1 MELINGPERDK
12 QTVRVGQVVLFVTLL
27 SLVPTLI
34 IALSSGLWQW
44 YALGGVLCGVL
55 VIGVVS
61 VYWAQNNRA
70 TLGAILLLGSIMF
83 SILIVSF
90 LFAGIGVPLGLLSI
104 FLVWQIANATLATS
118 RASQAVFWGLLFTVV
133 IILLDLFGPEYRLV
147 NPLLINLLNGL
158 ALVIILLFGVL
169 VLRNYRHYAVQTKL
183 VSIALFI
190 ILLIVS
196 SITVLTGQAIENTL
210 TEEIGGDLQVLAQA
224 QAFAVSEL
232 LGRQVNSL
240 EVLALNDSLQTA
252 VSEKNA
258 ERLAE
263 GGVTNQR
270 LIALDEQW
278 KTAPDDDPFVQSVQ
292 QTDSALKLRQ
302 FQERFDIHKEL
313 FITDSY
319 GGLVAATNRT
329 TDYYQADEA
338 WWQVAYA
345 DGAGGVYIS
354 EPLVD
359 ESSNTFGLI
368 VALPIYDSASGNLVG
383 ILRTTYALDELFEL
397 LNESRRMAEF
407 GSVTLVVDEQRLTNV
422 DGTFTLVEAAL
433 DLDIL
438 TALRQETASFLQ
450 EDYLGESQF
459 LSMAPVST
467 LSHVPAV
474 DGLGWW
480 VLAHQA
486 EEQALEPLMVQ
497 QRINTLLGILLAM
510 AGGLIA
516 AYAGRVLSEP
526 IAKLTETA
534 VRVRNGDLSAR
545 AVVEAND
552 ELGILAET
560 FNSMTAQLQ
569 SSLQHLDFRVR
580 ERTRALEVA
589 ASIGRRIA
597 TILDQDELA
606 AAVVEEVQKA
616 FNYYHVH
623 IYILE
628 AHTNRLVLVN
638 GTGQAGRSMRKFR
651 HYVNLG
657 EGLVGRAAATN
668 ITILAP
674 DVTRDPRW
682 LPNKWLP
689 ETKSELAVPIAT
701 EQEVL
706 GVLDVQRT
714 TAGSLTEA
722 DANVLQLVANQ
733 VAIALQNSRLYAL
746 TQRRAN
752 WQSRVNTIGQE
763 IQSTDSV
770 EEAMKV
776 AVRELGR
783 VLQMDYARVQLQIE
797 ADDVNGTGTLGD
809 GVDGRENG
817 R

>member
-1 MELINGPERDK
+1 MELVNGPERDR
-12 QTVRVGQVVLFVTLL
+12 QTVRVGQVILFVTLL

-34 IALSSGLWQW
+34 VAISSGLWQW
-44 YALGGVLCGVL
+44 YALGGVLGGVFI
-55 VIGVVS
+55 VGIAG
-61 VYWAQNNRA
+61 VYWAQSKRA

-83 SILIVSF
+83 SILVVSF

-118 RASQAVFWGLLFTVV
+118 RASQAVFWGLLFTVI
-133 IILLDLFGPEYRLV
+133 IILLDLFGPDFRLV
-147 NPLLINLLNGL
+147 IPRLINILNWL
-158 ALVIILLFGVL
+158 ALVVIVLFGVL

-196 SITVLTGQAIENTL
+196 SITVLTGRAIENTL

-240 EVLALNDSLQTA
+240 QVLALNDVLQTA
-252 VSEKNA
+252 VSEQNA
-258 ERLAE
+258 ERLADGE
-263 GGVTNQR
+263 VADQR

-278 KTAPDDDPFVQSVQ
+278 KAAPDNDPFVQSVQ

-302 FQERFDIHKEL
+302 FQQSFDIHKEL

-319 GGLVAATNRT
+319 GGLVGATNRT

-338 WWQVAYA
+338 WWQAAYA
-345 DGAGGVYIS
+345 EGAGDVYIS
-354 EPLVD
+354 EPLLD
-359 ESSNTFGLI
+359 ESSNAFGLI
-368 VALPIYDSASGNLVG
+368 VALPIYDSSNGDLVG

-407 GSVTLVVDEQRLTNV
+407 GSVTLIVEEQRLINADNRFALADTS
-422 DGTFTLVEAAL
+422 L
-433 DLDIL
+433 DLEL
-438 TALRQETASFLQ
+438 LAALRQDEAAFLRGN
-450 EDYLGESQF
+450 YLNESQF
-459 LSMAPVST
+459 LSMADIST

-474 DGLGWW
+474 DELGWW
-480 VLAHQA
+480 VLAHQP
-486 EEQALEPLMVQ
+486 ESQALEPLVVQ

-526 IAKLTETA
+526 ITKLTETA

-545 AVVEAND
+545 AVVDVND
-552 ELGILAET
+552 EIGILAET

-606 AAVVEEVQKA
+606 TAVVEEVQKA

-623 IYILE
+623 IYILDN
-628 AHTNRLVLVN
+628 HTNRLVLVN

-657 EGLVGRAAATN
+657 EGLVGLAAATN

-674 DVTRDPRW
+674 DVARDPRW

-714 TAGSLTEA
+714 TAGSLTES

-746 TQRRAN
+746 TQRRAD
-752 WQSRVNTIGQE
+752 WQSRINTIGQE
-763 IQSTDSV
+763 IQSTDTI
-770 EEAMKV
+770 EEAMQV

-783 VLQMDYARVQLQIE
+783 VLQMDYARVQLQVE
-797 ADDVNGTGTLGD
+797 PDTVNGTGLLED
-809 GVDGRENG
+809 DLENG